1 MFVEEDVSGWAVI
14 QREQG
19 GRDENKFWLAEN
31 ADASRAEQWL
41 WKPRRMTADG
51 TVPQINDA
59 AEVIAFRLAG
69 HLGLPAAECR
79 FAVRGEQVG
88 VISHNVTPSGFDLH
102 DAGTFLSEVS
112 GYARHR
118 PVVDADGRE
127 RGRLRMDEGYT
138 LEAARQVLEG
148 VGGPPGWEH
157 HSGFTLFAGY
167 LVLDAL
173 IANTDRHPRNWA
185 LLVDRRDGRR
195 AIAPT
200 FDHGSALGS
209 GLTDCNRR
217 RRNVEDF
224 CGRGKANPFTP
235 REELAQLAHRAVL
248 QADAAVWLDRV
259 GALAPWTIRE
269 TLEAPPS
276 RVSEDAA
283 RFMEQVL
290 TVNQRRLCDVDGA

>member
-1 MFVEEDVSGWAVI
+1 MEEDVSSWAVI

-19 GRDENKFWLAEN
+19 GRDENKFWLGRA
-31 ADASRAEQWL
+31 ADAPRAEQWL
-41 WKPRRMTADG
+41 WKPRRMTGDG
-51 TVPQINDA
+51 TVHQVNDA
-59 AEVIAFRLAG
+59 AEVITFRLAKR
-69 HLGLPAAECR
+69 LGLPAAECR
-79 FAVRGEQVG
+79 FAVRRQEVG

-112 GYARHR
+112 GYFRHR
-118 PVVDADGRE
+118 PVFDADGRE
-127 RGRLRMDEGYT
+127 RGRVRMDEGYT
-138 LEAARQVLEG
+138 LEAARKVLDG
-148 VGGPPGWEH
+148 VGGPPGWEQY
-157 HSGFTLFAGY
+157 SGFTLFAGY

-173 IANTDRHPRNWA
+173 TANTDRHPRNWA

-209 GLTDCNRR
+209 GLTDANRR

-224 CGRGKANPFTP
+224 CRRGKANPFTP
-235 REELAQLAHRAVL
+235 REGLAQLAHRAVL

-259 GALAPWTIRE
+259 GALDPNTIRE
-269 TLEAPPS
+269 TLDSPPG

-290 TVNQRRLCDVDGA
+290 TVNQRRLCNVDGA